1 MQSSS
6 GKKREK
12 ITEYLQ
18 KLQNNYKQTVTV
30 GNASGGFGIFGGG
43 RRGEMPN
50 NGEEPNAA
58 NRPNRG
64 APPQE
69 NGQSGMPN
77 A

>member
-1 MQSSS
+1 MPN
-6 GKKREK
+6 GMP
-12 ITEYLQ
+12 
-18 KLQNNYKQTVTV
+18 QNANPPD
-30 GNASGGFGIFGGG
+30 GNLPA
-43 RRGEMPN
+43 PN

-64 APPQE
+64 APPQG